1 MLFDPKKLKMQLL
14 QKQREDDAAKAL
26 GNGDS
31 IPTDNSHPSSNG
43 EMYCLVPVI
52 SILKLLD

>member
-1 MLFDPKKLKMQLL
+1 MQLL

-43 EMYCLVPVI
+43 EMHCLVPVI